1 MIKRTERLEAA
12 VRNTD
17 PTLTDLAES
26 EIIGADELGAPPP
39 KRLQTVLRSLR
50 PRTFLET
57 YGVIVIC
64 VMTAAIVAAP
74 LLASDPLQQDI
85 SAALTG
91 PGSDHWLGTDNLGRD
106 VWARILYGGRV
117 SLITGLFVL
126 LIAGTI
132 GVIYGA
138 ISGFFGGIIDS
149 VMMRVVDI
157 FLSFP
162 AIMLALLISAALGPT
177 VRNAIIAI
185 AAAWWPVY
193 ARLIRGQVIVV
204 KEREYVTAS
213 RALGAGQMRNLF
225 QTVLPNSFGV
235 MKTIFVLDI
244 GYAILAGSTLGFL
257 GLGVSLPTP
266 EWGVMIREALQFP
279 NSWWFIYSPGVALLL
294 FVSAINFAGG
304 IATRSVHEIQSR

>member
-1 MIKRTERLEAA
+1 MIRRNRRLEEEASRLLEEEADAGRRGGRGRAGAA
-12 VRNTD
+12 
-17 PTLTDLAES
+17 LA
-26 EIIGADELGAPPP
+26 A
-39 KRLQTVLRSLR
+39 LR
-50 PRTFLET
+50 PRTFLES
-57 YGVIVIC
+57 YGVAAAVL
-64 VMTAAIVAAP
+64 MAAAIAAAP
-74 LLASDPLQQDI
+74 LLAGDPLQQDL
-85 SAALTG
+85 SVALTG
-91 PGSDHWLGTDNLGRD
+91 PSSDHWLGTDNLGRD
-106 VWARILYGGRV
+106 IWARILYGGRV
-117 SLITGLFVL
+117 SLVIGFFVL
-126 LIAGTI
+126 AVAGAV
-132 GVIYGA
+132 GVVYGA
-138 ISGFFGGIIDS
+138 VSGYLGGVVDA
-149 VMMRVVDI
+149 VMMRIVDV

-177 VRNAIIAI
+177 IRNVIIAI

-213 RALGAGQMRNLF
+213 RALGAGPMRNLF

-244 GYAILAGSTLGFL
+244 GYAILAGSTLSFL

-279 NSWWFIYSPGVALLL
+279 NHWWLILSPGLALLL

-304 IATRSVHEIQSR
+304 VAVRSVHETPGR